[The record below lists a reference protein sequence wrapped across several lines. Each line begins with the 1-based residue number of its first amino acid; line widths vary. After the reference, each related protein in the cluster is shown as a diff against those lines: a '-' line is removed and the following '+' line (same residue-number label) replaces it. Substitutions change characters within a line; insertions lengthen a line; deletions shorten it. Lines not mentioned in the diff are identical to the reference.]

1 MKIEN
6 LKPNSRLWI
15 YQSDR
20 FISQEE
26 CNQIEAAGNVFIENW
41 SAHGSALEAALEV
54 RYNCFVLLAVD
65 EQVANATGCS
75 IDKSVHFISDLGS
88 KLNIDF
94 FNRLKLVVDVNGVME
109 ILSVNELEEKVNSGV
124 VQSSSSTFNNN
135 ISELADLQSFWK
147 IPLSESWVARQLALT

>member
-1 MKIEN
+1 MKLEN

-15 YQSDR
+15 YQADR

-26 CNQIEAAGNVFIENW
+26 RKQIEDAGNVFIENW

-54 RYNCFVLLAVD
+54 RLNCFVLLAVD

-94 FNRLKLVVDVNGVME
+94 FNRLKLVIDVDGAME
-109 ILSVNELEEKVNSGV
+109 ILSVNELEEKVNSGA
-124 VQSSSSTFNNN
+124 VQSSSLTFNNN
-135 ISELADLQSFWK
+135 ISELADLQSSWK
-147 IPLSESWVARQLALT
+147 IPLSESWVARQLAFT